1 MLKAAIAQSLRESP
15 VVVSD
20 VEDGEIFDD
29 DNANDDDKNN
39 NDTGKSGSASP
50 NASALTNLGWGC
62 VTTAS
67 AAKTAGKSTTRSQ
80 REKSDPNTS
89 VTLTGSDAECLDRRA
104 RHRSEVKMFL
114 GWGIK
119 RTEAKQKQFT
129 SIFGRVHG
137 GNSLESEIR
146 GPGARP
152 ATSHRSGPSGS
163 SQGRKFLERGVN
175 DNTRGG
181 GRSRSSSP
189 SVRGSTGGGGGV
201 APLVQGGG
209 HSSPLMALDGA
220 SGHGSSRGPG
230 AGRGGGGPG
239 RSSPV
244 PGDPD
249 LSRPGTVA
257 LMRCPLTDTGDPEPE
272 YLGTM
277 KHIVFVDLDNW
288 CGFFSR
294 LPGPIPDKTFVWGFH
309 GGNLDWKEPN
319 R

>member
-1 MLKAAIAQSLRESP
+1 MSEDEMLKAAIAQSLRDSP
-15 VVVSD
+15 VIVSD

-29 DNANDDDKNN
+29 DVNVNDNDKKNN
-39 NDTGKSGSASP
+39 DAGKSSSAALP
-50 NASALTNLGWGC
+50 NASALTNLGWSC

-67 AAKTAGKSTTRSQ
+67 AAKTAGKSTTKSH

-104 RHRSEVKMFL
+104 RNRPGVEMFL
-114 GWGIK
+114 GQGIK
-119 RTEAKQKQFT
+119 RTETKQKQFT
-129 SIFGRVHG
+129 SIFGRGHG
-137 GNSLESEIR
+137 GTSPESEIL

-152 ATSHRSGPSGS
+152 TTSHRSGPSGS
-163 SQGRKFLERGVN
+163 SQGRKFLGRGVS
-175 DNTRGG
+175 DNTR
-181 GRSRSSSP
+181 SRSASP
-189 SVRGSTGGGGGV
+189 SIRGS
-201 APLVQGGG
+201 G

-220 SGHGSSRGPG
+220 SGRGSSRGPG
-230 AGRGGGGPG
+230 AGRGGAGPG

-249 LSRPGTVA
+249 LPRPGTVA

-309 GGNLDWKEPN
+309 GGNLDWKEPT